1 MRKLLLIFTLIFM
14 VTSCDDNMSYKQE
27 MSDTQLI
34 EAIISDPNKF
44 EIEEADVPSMSL
56 YAIGEEYYDYMMYKA
71 EISPEY
77 GYQISLGDMALDA
90 GDMTEIFF
98 AKDGRKLGGRDGME
112 ERKRHNKRCFK
123 FVFPLTFSLGET
135 SYTAN
140 DYQEFRDA
148 MKANYEETGEKQKPV
163 FVFPI
168 QIQFGR
174 GDEVETV
181 TINSD
186 DELKEAFQACRGE
199 EDDKKCFTFGFPV
212 SFTMPDGSVLTAEDE
227 KDLEEK
233 MGAFYES
240 YTGEKKRPEVVF
252 PVDLIFEDGSS
263 LTVNSPEEMKQAW
276 KENCKRDGDEESE
289 GDEGTRGSVSYTHLR
304 AHET

>member
-1 MRKLLLIFTLIFM
+1 MRKLLLIFTLIFII
-14 VTSCDDNMSYKQE
+14 TSCDDNMSYKQE

-181 TINSD
+181 TVNSD

-212 SFTMPDGSVLTAEDE
+212 SFTMPDGTVLTAEDE

-233 MGAFYES
+233 MQAFYES

-252 PVDLIFEDGSS
+252 PVDLMFEDGSS

-289 GDEGTRGSVSYTHLR
+289 GDEGTRG
-304 AHET
+304 

>member
-1 MRKLLLIFTLIFM
+1 MKKLLLIFTLIFM
-14 VTSCDDNMSYKQE
+14 TTSCDDNMSYKQE

-168 QIQFGR
+168 QIQFGE

-252 PVDLIFEDGSS
+252 PVDLMFEDGSS

-276 KENCKRDGDEESE
+276 KENCKRDGDGETE
-289 GDEGTRGSVSYTHLR
+289 GDDGTRG
-304 AHET
+304 

>member
-1 MRKLLLIFTLIFM
+1 MKKLLLIFTLIFM
-14 VTSCDDNMSYKQE
+14 ITSCDDNMSYKQE

-168 QIQFGR
+168 QIEFGE

-212 SFTMPDGSVLTAEDE
+212 SFTMPDGTVLTAEDE

-233 MGAFYES
+233 MQAFYES

-252 PVDLIFEDGSS
+252 PVDLMFEDGSS

-289 GDEGTRGSVSYTHLR
+289 GDEGTRG
-304 AHET
+304 

>member
-1 MRKLLLIFTLIFM
+1 M

-148 MKANYEETGEKQKPV
+148 IKANYEETGEKQKPV

-212 SFTMPDGSVLTAEDE
+212 SFTMPDGTVLTAEDE

-252 PVDLIFEDGSS
+252 PVDLMFEDGSS

-276 KENCKRDGDEESE
+276 IDNCRKRGNDDESE
-289 GDEGTRGSVSYTHLR
+289 GESEGTRG
-304 AHET
+304 

>member
-14 VTSCDDNMSYKQE
+14 VTACDDNMSYKQE

-181 TINSD
+181 TVNSD

-212 SFTMPDGSVLTAEDE
+212 SFTMPDGTVLTAEDE

-233 MGAFYES
+233 MQAFYES

-252 PVDLIFEDGSS
+252 PVDLMFEDGSS

-289 GDEGTRGSVSYTHLR
+289 GDEGTRG
-304 AHET
+304 

>member
-1 MRKLLLIFTLIFM
+1 MRKLLLMFTLIFM
-14 VTSCDDNMSYKQE
+14 VTACDDNMSYKQE

-252 PVDLIFEDGSS
+252 PVDLMFEDGSS

-289 GDEGTRGSVSYTHLR
+289 GDEGTRG
-304 AHET
+304 

>member
-174 GDEVETV
+174 GDEVEIV
-181 TINSD
+181 TFNSD

-212 SFTMPDGSVLTAEDE
+212 SFTMPDGTVLTAEDE

-233 MGAFYES
+233 MQAFYES

-252 PVDLIFEDGSS
+252 PVDLMFEDGSS

-289 GDEGTRGSVSYTHLR
+289 GDEGTRG
-304 AHET
+304 

>member
-1 MRKLLLIFTLIFM
+1 
-14 VTSCDDNMSYKQE
+14 

-252 PVDLIFEDGSS
+252 PVDLMFEDGSS

-276 KENCKRDGDEESE
+276 KENCKRDGDGENE
-289 GDEGTRGSVSYTHLR
+289 GDDGCLLYTSPSPR
-304 AHET
+304 D

>member
-1 MRKLLLIFTLIFM
+1 M

-186 DELKEAFQACRGE
+186 EELKEAFQACRGE

-289 GDEGTRGSVSYTHLR
+289 GDEGTRG
-304 AHET
+304 

>member
-181 TINSD
+181 TVNSD

-212 SFTMPDGSVLTAEDE
+212 SFTMPDGTVLTAEDE

-233 MGAFYES
+233 MQAFYES

-289 GDEGTRGSVSYTHLR
+289 GAEGTRG
-304 AHET
+304 

>member
-168 QIQFGR
+168 QIEFGE

-240 YTGEKKRPEVVF
+240 YTGEKKRPEVGF
-252 PVDLIFEDGSS
+252 PS
-263 LTVNSPEEMKQAW
+263 
-276 KENCKRDGDEESE
+276 
-289 GDEGTRGSVSYTHLR
+289 
-304 AHET
+304 

>member
-56 YAIGEEYYDYMMYKA
+56 FAIGEEYYDYMMYKA

-212 SFTMPDGSVLTAEDE
+212 SFTMPDGTVLTAEDE

-233 MGAFYES
+233 MQAFYES

-252 PVDLIFEDGSS
+252 PVDLMFEDGSS

-276 KENCKRDGDEESE
+276 KENCKRDGDDESE
-289 GDEGTRGSVSYTHLR
+289 GDEGPRG
-304 AHET
+304 

>member
-14 VTSCDDNMSYKQE
+14 ITSCDDNMSYKQE

-212 SFTMPDGSVLTAEDE
+212 SFTMPDGTVLTAEDE

-252 PVDLIFEDGSS
+252 PVDLMFEDGSS

-276 KENCKRDGDEESE
+276 KENCKKDGDEETE
-289 GDEGTRGSVSYTHLR
+289 GDEGTRG
-304 AHET
+304 

>member
-168 QIQFGR
+168 QIEFGE

-212 SFTMPDGSVLTAEDE
+212 SFTMPDGTVLTAEDE

-252 PVDLIFEDGSS
+252 PVDLMFEDGSS

-289 GDEGTRGSVSYTHLR
+289 GDEGTRG
-304 AHET
+304 

>member
-14 VTSCDDNMSYKQE
+14 VTACDDNMSYKQE

-140 DYQEFRDA
+140 NYQEFRDA

-168 QIQFGR
+168 QIEFGR

-252 PVDLIFEDGSS
+252 PVDLMFEDGSS

-289 GDEGTRGSVSYTHLR
+289 GDEGTRG
-304 AHET
+304 

>member
-14 VTSCDDNMSYKQE
+14 VTACDDNMSYKQE

-168 QIQFGR
+168 QIEFGR

-276 KENCKRDGDEESE
+276 KENCKRDGDEETE
-289 GDEGTRGSVSYTHLR
+289 GDEGTRG
-304 AHET
+304 

>member
-168 QIQFGR
+168 QIEFGR

-181 TINSD
+181 TVNSD

-212 SFTMPDGSVLTAEDE
+212 SFTMPDGTVLTAEDE

-233 MGAFYES
+233 MQAFYES

-252 PVDLIFEDGSS
+252 PVDLMFEDGSS

-289 GDEGTRGSVSYTHLR
+289 GDEGTRG
-304 AHET
+304 

>member
-14 VTSCDDNMSYKQE
+14 ITSCDDNMSYKQE

-140 DYQEFRDA
+140 DYQELRDA

-212 SFTMPDGSVLTAEDE
+212 SFTMPDGTVLTAEDE

-289 GDEGTRGSVSYTHLR
+289 GDEGTRG
-304 AHET
+304 

>member
-1 MRKLLLIFTLIFM
+1 MRKLFLIFTLIFM

-181 TINSD
+181 TVNSD

-276 KENCKRDGDEESE
+276 KENCKRDGDGETE
-289 GDEGTRGSVSYTHLR
+289 GDDGTRG
-304 AHET
+304 

>member
-14 VTSCDDNMSYKQE
+14 VTACDDNMSYKQE

-168 QIQFGR
+168 QIEFGR

-212 SFTMPDGSVLTAEDE
+212 SFTMPDGTVLTAEDE

-233 MGAFYES
+233 MQAFYES

-289 GDEGTRGSVSYTHLR
+289 GDEGTRG
-304 AHET
+304 

>member
-1 MRKLLLIFTLIFM
+1 MKKLLLIFTLIFM
-14 VTSCDDNMSYKQE
+14 ITSCDDNMSYKQE

-44 EIEEADVPSMSL
+44 EIEESDVPLMSL

-181 TINSD
+181 TVNSD

-212 SFTMPDGSVLTAEDE
+212 SFTMPDGTVLTAEDE

-233 MGAFYES
+233 MQAFYES

-252 PVDLIFEDGSS
+252 PVDLMFEDGSS

-289 GDEGTRGSVSYTHLR
+289 GDEGTRG
-304 AHET
+304 

>member
-212 SFTMPDGSVLTAEDE
+212 SFTMPDGTVLTAEDE

-233 MGAFYES
+233 MEAFYES

-252 PVDLIFEDGSS
+252 PVDLMFEDGSS

-276 KENCKRDGDEESE
+276 KENCKRDGDGETE
-289 GDEGTRGSVSYTHLR
+289 GDDGTRG
-304 AHET
+304 

>member
-186 DELKEAFQACRGE
+186 DELKEAFQSCRGE

-289 GDEGTRGSVSYTHLR
+289 GDEGTRG
-304 AHET
+304 

>member
-181 TINSD
+181 TVNSD

-233 MGAFYES
+233 MEAFYES

-252 PVDLIFEDGSS
+252 PVDLMFEDGSS

-289 GDEGTRGSVSYTHLR
+289 GDEGTRG
-304 AHET
+304 

>member
-1 MRKLLLIFTLIFM
+1 MRKFLLIFTLIFM

-140 DYQEFRDA
+140 NYQEFRDA

-289 GDEGTRGSVSYTHLR
+289 GDEGTRG
-304 AHET
+304 

>member
-14 VTSCDDNMSYKQE
+14 VTACDDNMSYKQE

-181 TINSD
+181 TVNSD

-212 SFTMPDGSVLTAEDE
+212 SFTMPDGTVLTAEDE

-276 KENCKRDGDEESE
+276 KENCKRDGDEETE
-289 GDEGTRGSVSYTHLR
+289 GDEGTRG
-304 AHET
+304 

>member
-14 VTSCDDNMSYKQE
+14 ITSCDDNMSYKQE

-212 SFTMPDGSVLTAEDE
+212 SFTMPDGTVLTAEDE

-252 PVDLIFEDGSS
+252 PVDLMFEDGSS
-263 LTVNSPEEMKQAW
+263 LTVNSSEEMKQAW
-276 KENCKRDGDEESE
+276 KENCKRDGDEETE
-289 GDEGTRGSVSYTHLR
+289 GDEGTRG
-304 AHET
+304 

>member
-14 VTSCDDNMSYKQE
+14 FTSCDDNMSYKQE

-148 MKANYEETGEKQKPV
+148 MKANHEETGEKQKPV

-168 QIQFGR
+168 QIEFGR

-212 SFTMPDGSVLTAEDE
+212 SFTMPDGTVLTAEDE

-233 MGAFYES
+233 MQAFYES

-252 PVDLIFEDGSS
+252 PVDLMFEDGSS

-276 KENCKRDGDEESE
+276 KENCKRDGDEETE
-289 GDEGTRGSVSYTHLR
+289 GDEGTRG
-304 AHET
+304 

>member
-168 QIQFGR
+168 QIEFGE

-276 KENCKRDGDEESE
+276 KENCKRDGDEKSE
-289 GDEGTRGSVSYTHLR
+289 GDEGTRG
-304 AHET
+304 

>member
-112 ERKRHNKRCFK
+112 ERKRHDKRCFK

-148 MKANYEETGEKQKPV
+148 MKANYEETGEKQKPE

-212 SFTMPDGSVLTAEDE
+212 SFTMPDGTVLTAEDE

-252 PVDLIFEDGSS
+252 PVDLMFEDGSS

-276 KENCKRDGDEESE
+276 IDNCRKRGNDDESE
-289 GDEGTRGSVSYTHLR
+289 GESEGTRG
-304 AHET
+304 

>member
-1 MRKLLLIFTLIFM
+1 MKKLLLIFTLIFM
-14 VTSCDDNMSYKQE
+14 ITSCDDNMSYKQE

-44 EIEEADVPSMSL
+44 EIEESDVPLMSL

-212 SFTMPDGSVLTAEDE
+212 SFTMPDGTVLTAEDE

-233 MGAFYES
+233 MQAFYES

-252 PVDLIFEDGSS
+252 PVDLMFEDGSS

-276 KENCKRDGDEESE
+276 KENCKRGKDEESE
-289 GDEGTRGSVSYTHLR
+289 GDEGTRG
-304 AHET
+304 

>member
-14 VTSCDDNMSYKQE
+14 ITSCDDNMSYKQE

-199 EDDKKCFTFGFPV
+199 DDDKKCFTFGFPV
-212 SFTMPDGSVLTAEDE
+212 SFTMPDGTVLTAEDE

-233 MGAFYES
+233 MQAFYES

-252 PVDLIFEDGSS
+252 PVDLMFEDGSS

-289 GDEGTRGSVSYTHLR
+289 GDEGTRG
-304 AHET
+304 